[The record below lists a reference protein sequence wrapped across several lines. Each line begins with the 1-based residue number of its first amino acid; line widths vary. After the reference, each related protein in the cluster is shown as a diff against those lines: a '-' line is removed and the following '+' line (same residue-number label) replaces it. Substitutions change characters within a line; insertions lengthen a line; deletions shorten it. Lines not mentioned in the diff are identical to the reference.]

1 MNTPINEAVE
11 LAPCPFCGEAP
22 ILHHIEPHTHGLV
35 FAGTPIMPDHPGSW
49 TIECCDVGMIKESRA
64 EVLAAWNR
72 RAALPPPIVEP
83 VKMTQELY
91 NLLFSW
97 ATYNIKRGYSD
108 EAKTRGESEFLAHIG
123 TLTTPASAPSD
134 GAADARDAW
143 ISVDERLPEVGI
155 LVLVYSPNG
164 PYNYPDDIRI
174 DFDCID
180 PNDDD
185 HASWLNH
192 NEHYEHFCCVAKPE
206 GSIGP
211 SEKAPY
217 THWQP
222 IPVPPIAS
230 THTTT
235 GGENV

>member
-11 LAPCPFCGEAP
+11 REAFEKAYGP
-22 ILHHIEPHTHGLV
+22 KDS
-35 FAGTPIMPDHPGSW
+35 FAWRNEDGTYKVQSLQM
-49 TIECCDVGMIKESRA
+49 
-64 EVLAAWNR
+64 AWEIWLR

-83 VKMTQELY
+83 VAQ
-91 NLLFSW
+91 
-97 ATYNIKRGYSD
+97 ATAEQIAWIGPHANAW
-108 EAKTRGESEFLAHIG
+108 EALNETRKAVADIIGADRDTWPDHGNAPLSIAAVIAIRQNTIERAES
-123 TLTTPASAPSD
+123 TPASAPSD

-143 ISVDERLPEVGI
+143 VSVDERLPEVGI

-206 GSIGP
+206 GSVGP

-222 IPVPPIAS
+222 IPAPPIAS

-235 GGENV
+235 GGKNE